1 MSHFLAKQCLFY
13 SPRIF
18 PRNFATFTSG
28 NSGTTFGKRN
38 QLGDMLMVNAVETFD
53 LVKQFDTLV
62 AVDGINLQI
71 QKGELFGLLGPNG
84 AGKTTT
90 LKMLITLLKPTSGRA
105 TVSGIDVVAHPDEV
119 RKIIGYVAQES
130 ALDVRLTARENLQFF
145 GELYNIPRQVLSE
158 RIMQVLKLVELD
170 KRMNDL
176 VAHYSGGMKRRLEIA
191 RDVGISTQAQEGMGS
206 HHGRDDPLPRGG
218 RPGIGPRGH
227 HRQRKDHV
235 LGNTS

>member
-145 GELYNIPRQVLSE
+145 GELYNIPRQVLRE

-191 RDVGISTQAQEGMGS
+191 RGLLPTPEVLFLDEPTSGL
-206 HHGRDDPLPRGG
+206 DPQTR
-218 RPGIGPRGH
+218 R
-227 HRQRKDHV
+227 V
-235 LGNTS
+235 MWE